1 MINNS
6 NINKVVN
13 PGYNIGA
20 RNSVSNISKLQTPYN
35 ILQSPINEQIILQ
48 SPSNDQR
55 IHQSYGNEQ
64 IILQSPG
71 NDQRILQSYGNEPL
85 IIQSS
90 TNEQRS
96 SFPNQPPVNSSYIR
110 ESANFQI
117 R

>member
-35 ILQSPINEQIILQ
+35 ILQSPI
-48 SPSNDQR
+48 
-55 IHQSYGNEQ
+55 NEQ

>member
-1 MINNS
+1 MINSSS

-35 ILQSPINEQIILQ
+35 ILQSPINEQM
-48 SPSNDQR
+48 
-55 IHQSYGNEQ
+55 
-64 IILQSPG
+64 ILQSPG
-71 NDQRILQSYGNEPL
+71 NDQRIQSPSNDQRILQSHGNEPL

-90 TNEQRS
+90 TNEQRT
-96 SFPNQPPVNSSYIR
+96 SFTNQPPVNSSYIR